1 MSKKLIWLIV
11 IALLLCTIISAE
23 NQQLEKKLIGIWL
36 LNWDHRVA
44 EFSNDGV
51 IEKRDMFSP
60 GFHPYMDE
68 IQDEVFI
75 MFRENRQGS
84 YFVRNVVKNKDGS
97 YDVVQKENGT
107 YTKKDVLSK
116 RINFNWKIEAD
127 NIVIDKVL
135 KPYLGPAVK
144 EYEVM
149 WNEKSTRPEV
159 KDDTKIFKLKEEI
172 IIKLIG
178 QFRKITNKDLIQN
191 FTSVYGLE

>member
-1 MSKKLIWLIV
+1 MSKKLIWI
-11 IALLLCTIISAE
+11 IGIGLLLCTIISAE

-44 EFSNDGV
+44 EFSNNGV
-51 IEKRDMFSP
+51 LEKQDMFSP

-68 IQDEVFI
+68 FQDEVFI
-75 MFRENRQGS
+75 MFRENGQGS

-97 YDVVQKENGT
+97 YDVVQKETGT
-107 YTKKDVLSK
+107 YTKKDILSK
-116 RINFNWKIEAD
+116 RIDFTWKIEAD

-135 KPYLGPAVK
+135 KPYLGPDVK
-144 EYEVM
+144 EYEIL
-149 WNEKSTRPEV
+149 WSEKPTRPEV

-178 QFRKITNKDLIQN
+178 QFRKITNKDLIQK